1 MNTSMKNSKNTVII
15 GGGAWGTAI
24 AHQLRLGA
32 AQIGAAQNST
42 LLVRASSTV
51 HALEKG
57 HIRQHPEIKGRSGF
71 NATIDLTCLKEAD
84 IVSLVVHFA
93 AHAEML
99 DRIKSD
105 TKQNCA
111 IVLCAKGL
119 MPDTEK
125 GGIFLHEYAAKH
137 LGQRPLALFTGP
149 SFADEVLKGLPTA
162 LLAASLQTDLS
173 ACLAAQFENSQ
184 LRVYQGSDVIGAA
197 LGGTVKNVIAIA
209 AGICAG
215 QQLGD
220 NARAGLI
227 TRGLA
232 ETMRLA
238 DKLGAQRA
246 TMSGLAGIGDLILS
260 CSNSHSRN
268 MAFGMALGSGV
279 TIPEKLAEG
288 RHSAAYL
295 CARARFEG
303 IEMPVCEA
311 VDKIVNH
318 KANIKTTIAKLLS
331 RQAGSE

>member
-1 MNTSMKNSKNTVII
+1 MKNIKNTVII

-24 AHQLRLGA
+24 AHQLRLGTA
-32 AQIGAAQNST
+32 PNST
-42 LLVRASSTV
+42 LLVRASSTTS
-51 HALEKG
+51 ALGKG
-57 HIRQHPEIKGRSGF
+57 NIRQHPEITGLPGF
-71 NATIDLTCLKEAD
+71 KATTDLACLKEAD
-84 IVSLVVHFA
+84 IVYLVVPVA

-99 DRIKSD
+99 EHIKSI
-105 TKQNCA
+105 TKQDCA

-125 GGIFLHEYAAKH
+125 GGIFLHEYVAKH
-137 LGQRPLALFTGP
+137 LGHRPLALLTGP

-162 LLAASLQTDLS
+162 LLATSQQTDLS
-173 ACLAAQFENSQ
+173 ARLAAQFENSQ

-197 LGGTVKNVIAIA
+197 LGGAVKNVIAIA

-238 DKLGAQRA
+238 GKLGAQRA

-260 CSNSHSRN
+260 CSNGHSRN
-268 MAFGMALGSGV
+268 MAFGMALGSNV
-279 TIPEKLAEG
+279 AVPEKLAEG
-288 RHSAAYL
+288 RHSVAYL
-295 CARARFEG
+295 CARARIEG

-318 KANIKTTIAKLLS
+318 KANIKTTIAELLS
-331 RQAGSE
+331 RHAGNE

>member
-1 MNTSMKNSKNTVII
+1 MNASTKNIKNTVII

-32 AQIGAAQNST
+32 AENST
-42 LLVRASSTV
+42 LLVRASSTAS
-51 HALEKG
+51 ALKKG
-57 HIRQHPEIKGRSGF
+57 YIRQHPEITGLSGF
-71 NATIDLTCLKEAD
+71 NATTDLACLKEAD
-84 IVSLVVHFA
+84 IVYLVVPVA

-99 DRIKSD
+99 EHIKSS
-105 TKQNCA
+105 TKQDCP

-119 MPDTEK
+119 MPDAEK

-137 LGQRPLALFTGP
+137 LGHRPVALFTGP

-162 LLAASLQTDLS
+162 LLAASLQADLS

-184 LRVYQGSDVIGAA
+184 LRVYQGSDVMGAA

-215 QQLGD
+215 QRLGD

-246 TMSGLAGIGDLILS
+246 TISGLAGIGDLILS

-268 MAFGMALGSGV
+268 MTFGMALGSNIA
-279 TIPEKLAEG
+279 IPEKLAEG
-288 RHSAAYL
+288 RHSTAYL
-295 CARARFEG
+295 CARARFQG
-303 IEMPVCEA
+303 IEMPVCDA

-318 KANIKTTIAKLLS
+318 KANIKNTIVELLS
-331 RQAGSE
+331 RRAGSE